1 MEKESLVMNYKQY
14 INGRWVDAQSG
25 ATWTVID
32 PATEAAILDV
42 PFGDAADA
50 EAAIAAAA
58 AAQPKWAAMTA
69 YERGAILR
77 RVADLIYSRLDEL
90 APIMTRECGK
100 PLAEARGEWTACAD
114 LFDWFAE
121 EGKRA
126 YGRTIPPRRGHK
138 RLLAI
143 PMPVGVVATITAWN
157 FPAYLPARKWSGA
170 LAAGCTVV
178 ARPSELT
185 PMSAMALVNLLEEAG
200 MPPGVLNLV
209 NGQPAP
215 IGEVFLRS
223 PQVDKLSFTGS
234 QAVGRLLM
242 RNAAEGIKRLSLELG
257 GSAPV
262 LVFPDVDVEA
272 VAKIAV
278 AAKFRNNGQVCISPS
293 RFYVHRAIE
302 DDFIAASRA
311 IVENLVVGPGLDP
324 QVTTGP
330 LVSAA
335 ARTRIADFVADAV
348 ERGAQVLTGGAPPPG
363 RARGFF
369 YAPTLLTNLAPQ
381 MRVMQEETFGPVML
395 LNSFDDMASAL
406 AQANNTPYGLAAYV
420 LTNDLRTAIRA
431 YEGLKFG
438 IIGVND
444 MTPATAEAPFGG
456 VKQSGFGREGAQEGL
471 HEYMEI
477 KFVSMAIEG

>member
-1 MEKESLVMNYKQY
+1 MNYRMY
-14 INGRWVDAQSG
+14 IAGRWVDAANG
-25 ATWTVID
+25 GTWQVID
-32 PATEAAILDV
+32 PATEEVIQAV

-58 AAQPKWAAMTA
+58 EAQPKWAAMTA

-77 RVADLIYSRLDEL
+77 RAADLIYSRLDAL

-100 PLAEARGEWTACAD
+100 PLSEARGEWTACAD

-126 YGRTIPPRRGHK
+126 YGRMIPPRRGNK
-138 RLLAI
+138 RLLAL

-157 FPAYLPARKWSGA
+157 FPAYLPARKWSAA

-185 PMSAMALVNLLEEAG
+185 PMSAMALVNVLEEAG
-200 MPPGVLNLV
+200 LPPGVLNLV
-209 NGQPAP
+209 NGAP
-215 IGEVFLRS
+215 GPMGEAMLRS
-223 PQVDKLSFTGS
+223 PLVDKLSFTGS
-234 QAVGRLLM
+234 QAVGKLLM
-242 RNAAEGIKRLSLELG
+242 RNAADGIKKLAMELG

-272 VAKIAV
+272 VAKVAV

-293 RFYVHRAIE
+293 RFYVHRAVA
-302 DDFIAASRA
+302 DDFVAASRSV
-311 IVENLVVGPGLDP
+311 IDGLVVGPGLEP

-330 LVSAA
+330 LVTAA
-335 ARTRIADFVADAV
+335 ARERMAGFVADAV
-348 ERGAQVLTGGAPPPG
+348 GKGAKVLTGGAPPANL
-363 RARGFF
+363 ARGFF
-369 YAPTLLTNLAPQ
+369 YAPTLLTNLSTG
-381 MRVMQEETFGPVML
+381 MRAMQEETFGPIML
-395 LNSFDDMASAL
+395 LNQFDEVDEAIR
-406 AQANNTPYGLAAYV
+406 QANSTPYGLAAYV
-420 LTNDLRTAIRA
+420 LTDDMRTAIRA

-438 IIGVND
+438 IVGVND

-456 VKQSGFGREGAQEGL
+456 VKQSGFGREGSVEGL
-471 HEYMEI
+471 HEYLET
-477 KFVSMAIEG
+477 KFVSLGI

>member
-1 MEKESLVMNYKQY
+1 
-14 INGRWVDAQSG
+14 
-25 ATWTVID
+25 
-32 PATEAAILDV
+32 
-42 PFGDAADA
+42 
-50 EAAIAAAA
+50 
-58 AAQPKWAAMTA
+58 
-69 YERGAILR
+69 
-77 RVADLIYSRLDEL
+77 
-90 APIMTRECGK
+90 
-100 PLAEARGEWTACAD
+100 
-114 LFDWFAE
+114 
-121 EGKRA
+121 
-126 YGRTIPPRRGHK
+126 
-138 RLLAI
+138 
-143 PMPVGVVATITAWN
+143 
-157 FPAYLPARKWSGA
+157 
-170 LAAGCTVV
+170 
-178 ARPSELT
+178 
-185 PMSAMALVNLLEEAG
+185 

-242 RNAAEGIKRLSLELG
+242 RNAAESIKRLSLELG

-302 DDFIAASRA
+302 DDFIAASQA
-311 IVENLVVGPGLDP
+311 LVENLVVGPGLDP

-335 ARTRIADFVADAV
+335 ARTRIADFVADAID
-348 ERGAQVLTGGAPPPG
+348 RGAQVLTGGAPPPG
-363 RARGFF
+363 KARGFF

-395 LNSFDDMASAL
+395 LNSFDDMASTL

-438 IIGVND
+438 IVGVND

-471 HEYMEI
+471 HEYMETR
-477 KFVSMAIEG
+477 FVSMAIEG